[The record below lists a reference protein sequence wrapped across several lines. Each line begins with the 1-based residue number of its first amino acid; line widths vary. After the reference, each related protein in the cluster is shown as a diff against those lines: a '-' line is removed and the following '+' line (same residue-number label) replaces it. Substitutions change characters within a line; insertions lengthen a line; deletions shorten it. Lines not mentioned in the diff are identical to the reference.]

1 MGGAMLFF
9 FWFFFDQVRN
19 FLLGGLSGHSDRSET
34 AGATRGTT
42 NHTCGVYPGIGQ
54 KEKHQGA
61 DISARG
67 DPPPPS
73 EIFLTWD

>member
-61 DISARG
+61 GYQCQRR
-67 DPPPPS
+67 PPS
-73 EIFLTWD
+73 TK